1 MNTDGSVV
9 ELGNNAV
16 CGGILRDSNGCF
28 IFAFAARM
36 HQLYVIEAKLLEIYY
51 GLKLA

>member
-1 MNTDGSVV
+1 V

-16 CGGILRDSNGCF
+16 CGGILRDSNECF
-28 IFAFAARM
+28 IFVFAARM
-36 HQLYVIEAKLLEIYY
+36 HQLSVIKVKLLEIYY